1 MISSVRSRLSTSDRD
16 LRYESRMALS
26 KIIGF
31 AITTDAAKARAFYG
45 GMLGFR
51 FVSDDDYAVVFDANG
66 TTLRLQKAQQ
76 FTPAQHTI
84 LGWEVVDIHSEI
96 RALTERGVKFEQFGQ
111 AFMPQDELGVWT
123 TPDGSQ
129 VAWFKD
135 PDGNTLS
142 LSRHMIQRS
151 RTTTAKQ

>member
-1 MISSVRSRLSTSDRD
+1 
-16 LRYESRMALS
+16 MALS

-31 AITTDAAKARAFYG
+31 AITTDAARARAFYG
-45 GMLGFR
+45 GVLGFR
-51 FVSDDDYAVVFDANG
+51 FVSDDDFAVVFDANG
-66 TTLRLQKAQQ
+66 TTLRLQKAPQHV
-76 FTPAQHTI
+76 PAQHTI

-96 RALTERGVKFEQFGQ
+96 RALTERGARFEQFGIPG
-111 AFMPQDELGVWT
+111 MPQDELGVWT

-142 LSRHMIQRS
+142 LSRYMVKRS